1 MRKTQKACFF
11 LVLNVIF
18 LLFIQGN
25 IAIKHFRAEEVQL
38 NETGQ
43 VPKEK
48 KPDKFYEWTKTIFEL
63 IDQLESLDSQEQK
76 QAFEQLQQ
84 LGLPVVPFLVDK
96 LKSKGV
102 YLDLICQIQT
112 EQFNSLS
119 KMHQG
124 GNSQI
129 VVNVLKG
136 TVSQKELSTIEKYY
150 YGKYLQALRLFKLEK
165 YQQAIGMINAI
176 RLLEPKISC
185 RSTLKQL
192 KIKCEEQLLQQKIL
206 KATLIASKEIYERG
220 DQIEI
225 TLGLENLT
233 LAPVEVSL
241 GEMNLA
247 VVYVTVAEYGPL
259 GAFNSISRM
268 EEVELPAEDI
278 KMNPSD
284 LWKTTFVIDTSR
296 DNPQSINYATY
307 TINLEIRPK
316 KLKSISGETIRKIT
330 TPVLRLKVFPPDVDP
345 VLQNPLK
352 ALGKALD
359 GGIPVDIFL
368 CALLVPE
375 KDYEKEL
382 ALLMPALKNSDEQ
395 TEKAIMNCLKHIT
408 GLPFAIDKQ
417 IWLGWW
423 QGRQK
428 KESKYNKD

>member
-1 MRKTQKACFF
+1 MRKVQKAYFF

-18 LLFIQGN
+18 LLFVHGD
-25 IAIKHFRAEEVQL
+25 IAIKHFRAEEIQL
-38 NETGQ
+38 EEISQ

-48 KPDKFYEWTKTIFEL
+48 RPDKFYEWTKTIFEL

-84 LGLPVVPFLVDK
+84 IGLPVIPFLVDK

-102 YLDLICQIQT
+102 YLDLICQIQA

-129 VVNVLKG
+129 VVDALKG
-136 TVSQKELSTIEKYY
+136 IVSQKELSAIEKYY
-150 YGKYLQALRLFKLEK
+150 YGKYLQALQLFRLEK

-176 RLLEPKISC
+176 RLLEPKTSC
-185 RSTLKQL
+185 RSALKQL
-192 KIKCEEQLLQQKIL
+192 KIKCGEQLLQQKIL

-220 DQIEI
+220 DQIKI
-225 TLGLENLT
+225 TLSLENLT

-241 GEMNLA
+241 GEMKLA
-247 VVYVTVAEYGPL
+247 VLYVTVAEYGPL
-259 GAFNSISRM
+259 GDFNSISRM
-268 EEVELPAEDI
+268 EELELPAEDI
-278 KMNPSD
+278 KINPSD
-284 LWKTTFVIDTSR
+284 MWKTTFVVDTSR

-330 TPVLRLKVFPPDVDP
+330 TPMLTLKVFPPDVDP

-352 ALGKALD
+352 SLGKALD
-359 GGIPVDIFL
+359 GGIPIDIFL
-368 CALLVPE
+368 CALLVPK
-375 KDYEKEL
+375 KDYEKGL

-395 TEKAIMNCLKHIT
+395 TKKVIMNCLKHIT
-408 GLPFAIDKQ
+408 GLPFAIDKRV
-417 IWLGWW
+417 WLDWW
-423 QGRQK
+423 QDRQK
-428 KESKYNKD
+428 KESKHDKN